1 MGGLAGRGSVGWW
14 WCGESGGREPKD
26 EKDENKLLLSAKP
39 MSVGVTS

>member
-1 MGGLAGRGSVGWW
+1 MVVVW
-14 WCGESGGREPKD
+14 GEGGRREQKD